1 MTVSPQFQD
10 SQPKRFALDVVQRLR
25 DAGFEAVWAGGC
37 VRDALLGIAPKDY
50 DVATSAR
57 PIDVVQLFG
66 EHKTVSVGASFGV
79 IVVLGR
85 RRSDGQVEVATFR
98 TDGEYSDGR
107 RPVSIQFCSAE
118 EDAVRR
124 DFTING
130 IFYDPITDV
139 VIDYV
144 GGQKDLQRRV
154 VRAIGTPKE
163 RFEEDKLRMLRATR
177 FAARFQFS
185 LDESTADA
193 IRERAADLRTVSV
206 ERIAQELRQMLAHA
220 SRHVATDLLV
230 ETKLFSVLLP
240 ATTEE
245 ARNTARSI
253 MPFLTEPAF
262 EPAMAALLQENID
275 SNAERAQSRTVR
287 IAAIC
292 RDFKLSNQ
300 EISTICWLCD
310 GFDRCSSPS
319 SLPLHTLKP
328 LLADHRRTLLLDLI
342 NASVRAGRRPEADIE
357 FLRGYLTHTTPEAMN
372 PPPLITGSDLKSLG
386 MGAGPAF
393 STILRQIRNE
403 QLDEVISTRDEAMSR
418 AEELR

>member
-177 FAARFQFS
+177 FAARFQFH
-185 LDESTADA
+185 
-193 IRERAADLRTVSV
+193 LR
-206 ERIAQELRQMLAHA
+206 R
-220 SRHVATDLLV
+220 
-230 ETKLFSVLLP
+230 
-240 ATTEE
+240 
-245 ARNTARSI
+245 
-253 MPFLTEPAF
+253 
-262 EPAMAALLQENID
+262 
-275 SNAERAQSRTVR
+275 
-287 IAAIC
+287 
-292 RDFKLSNQ
+292 
-300 EISTICWLCD
+300 
-310 GFDRCSSPS
+310 G
-319 SLPLHTLKP
+319 LK
-328 LLADHRRTLLLDLI
+328 
-342 NASVRAGRRPEADIE
+342 
-357 FLRGYLTHTTPEAMN
+357 
-372 PPPLITGSDLKSLG
+372 
-386 MGAGPAF
+386 
-393 STILRQIRNE
+393 
-403 QLDEVISTRDEAMSR
+403 
-418 AEELR
+418 